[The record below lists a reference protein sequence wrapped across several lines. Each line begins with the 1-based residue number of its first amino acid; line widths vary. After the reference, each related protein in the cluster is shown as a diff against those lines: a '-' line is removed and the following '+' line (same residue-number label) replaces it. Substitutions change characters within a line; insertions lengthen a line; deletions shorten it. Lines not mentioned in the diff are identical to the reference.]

1 METIIKYSRPKN
13 TNNRGQNNVTIINN
27 GGGGDIANIN
37 FDDIN
42 IDQYLYWKKSG
53 GEGSLVPKQSFNE
66 ADGDNSVAI
75 GEYTQTINNGELAIG
90 MYNKSESGET
100 YFTIGNGTDDVNR
113 SNLFAVG
120 KTNTIVNNH
129 LSGQSAT
136 FNNSVK
142 ADSFSGS
149 NASFTNLQSVS
160 GYIQTLL
167 SDNITVDNLTVT
179 KAAHFFSLIIDE
191 IRATQGQVIIT
202 PANAK
207 IDKVEVTSTG
217 RFRCYFKATDG
228 DKKITNNFRINDQI
242 VCQTFNAA
250 TGTSYNVSNTYYWR
264 LCTSTGRT
272 TTLIDGVQTE
282 CHYIDLSDADKDPLT
297 TSDPESGDNIVQ
309 LGNRTDTT
317 RQAAIIISAYN
328 SEFLDKGLSA
338 PSIVQYAGIND
349 YNLAAHRRNVISKN
363 LNEFNGTFKTTAG
376 NDLETNINN
385 IQNEIDNLNL
395 NSSSNLIMNGA
406 FIKDF
411 KYWQNW
417 GNPTTRSIV
426 QDGVQ
431 KWLYLQTTTNK
442 FEGVQQIHYSD
453 FGITINPDE
462 TYTISL
468 IAKAASASGATIAV
482 CFHWY
487 NYPSTT
493 IVSQSWF
500 TFNVTGTT
508 AQKFTQT
515 FKTPEN
521 INAFTI
527 MAGDRDETAQ
537 SFYISNLKLEK
548 GSNATDWTPSWQE
561 TEDDINN
568 INVNVSTL
576 QQTTTGLTSTVQSI
590 NNQVTANTQNI
601 STIQQ
606 TSSQITSRVETIENN
621 YITDVDFA
629 KTVTVDA
636 TALDVTK
643 CYPVVL
649 MFYQGQE
656 TNPYTYNGSEIIRC
670 KVNRTLNTNYG
681 VPSYATH
688 ANGFVC
694 SLDWTTKACG
704 WGTNN
709 VNPYWNANDR
719 TRYIQDYKL
728 EWTAINQYAI
738 GSIGQ
743 VVQVSAE
750 IVYVRGGSKYD
761 VSTSHKKTNI
771 TLYPTGYTWTNGT
784 VTETRPIINASDLVI
799 PVQDARTYSEIKQT
813 ADNIQLNVYNELK
826 QKTGI
831 DVSDGSITLNAAT
844 TTVVG
849 NLNLTDTNNGLT
861 VYDNDGIPRVNLQP
875 NSIND
880 VVNSLSSAT
889 STRTSATDTRTT
901 TSNTVTATSSTIT
914 LTAGTDFNIRNISV
928 SQLNTTTGT
937 RYYPTYITI
946 RIYKGSSLLKSER
959 VKLALYNLLT
969 FPEVKTSPDY
979 YFTFSVAESASYQIE
994 FYIEGSNSFSSGGL
1008 DTGVFFDYLRGTR
1021 GQTYIGNNGLVTNPA
1036 INNYIVSSGEKF
1048 EVRNQNIG
1056 LRLTGADYFNKVG
1069 YLETI
1074 ALSSNDN
1081 RPIWLPFYNYSP
1093 LCFIG
1098 ENDRKYSLQSINNT
1112 ISAQVY
1118 QYRINPCRDVGE
1130 ISVTYCPSTTA
1141 GTLVREAYI
1150 VLPPIDNNRERNEAD
1165 ISKVFSLPIGYKVRV
1180 NNLTYGSYY
1189 CKVRVIPPED
1199 YGDAYNNTII
1209 LVGNTNSTYGDNL
1222 SYYELDVINTN
1233 SQRTTAE
1240 FMYIGRR
1247 GGPHVWLVRPNNYK

>member
-27 GGGGDIANIN
+27 GGGGDVANIN

-42 IDQYLYWKKSG
+42 IDQYLNWKKSG
-53 GEGSLVPKQSFNE
+53 GEGSLVPKASFNE

-90 MYNKSESGET
+90 MFNNPQSGET
-100 YFTIGNGTDDVNR
+100 YFTIGNGTADENR

-120 KTNTIVNNH
+120 NTNTIVNNH

-149 NASFTNLQSVS
+149 NASFTNLESVS

-167 SDNITVDNLTVT
+167 SDSITVDNLTVT

-191 IRATQGQVIIT
+191 IRATQGQIIIT

-207 IDKVEVTSTG
+207 IDKVEVTRTG

-228 DKKITNNFRINDQI
+228 NKKITNNFRINDQI

-282 CHYIDLSDADKDPLT
+282 CHYVDLSDADKDTLT
-297 TSDPESGDNIVQ
+297 ISDPQSGDSIVQ

-349 YNLAAHRRNVISKN
+349 YNLSAHRRNVISKN

-395 NSSSNLIMNGA
+395 NSSSNLVMNGA

-411 KYWQNW
+411 KYWNNW
-417 GNPTTRSIV
+417 ANPTTRSIV

-431 KWLYLQTTTNK
+431 KWLYLETTTNK
-442 FEGVQQIHYSD
+442 FEGVQQNHYYD
-453 FGITINPDE
+453 FGITINGNE

-468 IAKAASASGATIAV
+468 IAKATSTSGATIAV
-482 CFHWY
+482 GFHWFI
-487 NYPSTT
+487 YPSTV

-515 FKTPEN
+515 FTTPEN
-521 INAFTI
+521 INAFNV
-527 MAGDRDETAQ
+527 MVGDRNETAQ
-537 SFYISNLKLEK
+537 AFYISNLKLEK

-606 TSSQITSRVETIENN
+606 TSSQITSRVENIENN

-629 KTVTVDA
+629 KKVTIDA
-636 TALDVTK
+636 TALDETK
-643 CYPVVL
+643 CYPVAISFL
-649 MFYQGQE
+649 TSNSYR
-656 TNPYTYNGSEIIRC
+656 YNGSEVIRC
-670 KVNRTLNTNYG
+670 KVNRTLNSAYG
-681 VPSYATH
+681 VPSYSNH
-688 ANGFVC
+688 NDGFVC
-694 SLDWTTKACG
+694 SLDWTTKASG
-704 WGTNN
+704 WGTNDVSTN
-709 VNPYWNANDR
+709 WYNGDK
-719 TRYIQDYKL
+719 TRYIQDYKVNWAK
-728 EWTAINQYAI
+728 ENNII

-743 VVQVSAE
+743 CRQESVE

-761 VSTSHKKTNI
+761 VSTSRKYSEI
-771 TLYPTGYTWTNGT
+771 TLYPTGYTWTNGRET
-784 VTETRPIINASDLVI
+784 DTRPIINASDLVI

-844 TTVVG
+844 TTIVG

-889 STRTSATDTRTT
+889 STSTSKTYQKTATN
-901 TSNTVTATSSTIT
+901 NTVTFTALTSYLYS
-914 LTAGTDFNIRNISV
+914 GKDFNIRNIIVNQNIS
-928 SQLNTTTGT
+928 STK
-937 RYYPTYITI
+937 YFPTYITI
-946 RIYKGSSLLKSER
+946 RLYKTNGGLLKKSER
-959 VKLALYNLLT
+959 VKLNTYNLLT
-969 FPEVKTSPDY
+969 NPQVRTSADY
-979 YFTFSVAESASYQIE
+979 YFSYPVTESANYTVE
-994 FYIEGSNSFSSGGL
+994 FYIEGTNSFSSGSL
-1008 DTGVFFDYLRGTR
+1008 VTTVYFDYLISTR
-1021 GQTYIGNNGLVTNPA
+1021 GQTYIGNNGFVSNPA
-1036 INNYIVSSGEKF
+1036 VNNYIVSSGEKF
-1048 EVRNQNIG
+1048 EIRNQNIG
-1056 LRLTGADYFNKVG
+1056 LKLTGADYFNSDG

-1074 ALSSNDN
+1074 ALSSKDN

-1098 ENDRKYSLQSINNT
+1098 VEGERNYRLGIINNIIT
-1112 ISAQVY
+1112 EQVY

-1130 ISVTYCPSTTA
+1130 ISIIKRPPVDTTVTPIPKA
-1141 GTLVREAYI
+1141 FI
-1150 VLPPIDNNRERNEAD
+1150 VLPPINGNLERNEND
-1165 ISKVFSLPIGYKVRV
+1165 LSKVFSLPIGYRVRV
-1180 NNLTYGSYY
+1180 NNLTYGSNY
-1189 CKVRVIPPED
+1189 CKVIVIPPED
-1199 YGDAYNNTII
+1199 WGDSPNNTVI
-1209 LVGNTNSTYGDNL
+1209 LVSNSTSSFGNDVR
-1222 SYYELDVINTN
+1222 YYEIDADNKT
-1233 SQRTTAE
+1233 STAE
-1240 FMYIGRR
+1240 FMYIGKQD
-1247 GGPHVWLVRPNNYK
+1247 GVNVWQIRVNEYN